1 MKKLHQEYKK
11 LKDNNGLTGRGRGKW
26 RFFDAM
32 DEILGNRP
40 ATRPPV
46 VLDTTE
52 DVDPLDDTLP
62 VSDGE
67 KDDSDT
73 EESSEI
79 RTSSSPQSLVPES
92 NSSNTELPTDS
103 THESKQCRRKRKRSK
118 VESFEEVMS
127 KVMKTV
133 TDGLKETDKMFLE
146 LEEKRMESE
155 IQQRGEEH
163 QF

>member
-40 ATRPPV
+40 ATRPPS

-52 DVDPLDDTLP
+52 DVDSLDGTLP

-79 RTSSSPQSLVPES
+79 HTSSSPQSLVPES
-92 NSSNTELPTDS
+92 NSSNTELPTDG
-103 THESKQCRRKRKRSK
+103 THESKQCHRKKK
-118 VESFEEVMS
+118 KQGGIV
-127 KVMKTV
+127 
-133 TDGLKETDKMFLE
+133 
-146 LEEKRMESE
+146 
-155 IQQRGEEH
+155 
-163 QF
+163 